1 MRYGDVDVDMW
12 LREDGTVPG
21 MQLAGRSF
29 PLGVRGDG
37 FAFFLLVLLQKKI
50 ILREENVRNDRGR
63 RNY

>member
-37 FAFFLLVLLQKKI
+37 LAFFLLVLLQKKNHSTG
-50 ILREENVRNDRGR
+50 REC
-63 RNY
+63 